1 MEITLFVPLYN
12 EEKRPN
18 VEEYISS
25 ISQLQGLNL
34 VLVNDGSSD
43 DTSTML
49 ERLRGP
55 KIEIVDFPTNQGKGE
70 ALREAIRD
78 YILHNEV
85 EIVGYLDCDGAFP
98 ISAVEKFLRTAT
110 EKIQSGNF
118 QVCIASRIMLSGR
131 DVVREAKRHY
141 ISRILIT
148 LIGFRYSFMPY
159 DSQSGLKIFRVTQA
173 LNDSLK
179 IPFRTKWL
187 FDIELLSRLHRMS
200 NENLIWEEPVM
211 AWADKPGS
219 HLRLRNFA
227 NIFKEVVTLYLLKA
241 KD

>member
-1 MEITLFVPLYN
+1 MNLTLFVPLYN
-12 EEKRPN
+12 EEKRPK
-18 VEEYISS
+18 VGEYISS
-25 ISQLQGLNL
+25 ISQIQGLTL

-43 DTSTML
+43 DTLSML
-49 ERLRGP
+49 ELFKGP
-55 KIEIVDFPTNQGKGE
+55 NIKIVDFPTNQGKGE
-70 ALREAIRD
+70 ALRKAMRE
-78 YILHNEV
+78 YLLQNEV
-85 EIVGYLDCDGAFP
+85 EIIGYLDCDGAFP
-98 ISAVEKFLRTAT
+98 ESAVVTFLRTAK
-110 EKIQSGNF
+110 EKIQNEKF

-159 DSQSGLKIFRVTQA
+159 DSQSGLKIFQVTQA
-173 LNDSLK
+173 LDDSLK

-187 FDIELLSRLHRMS
+187 FDIELLNRLDRKS
-200 NENLIWEEPVM
+200 NEKLIWEEPVM

-227 NIFKEVVTLYLLKA
+227 NVFKEVVTLYLLKA
-241 KD
+241 KG

>member
-1 MEITLFVPLYN
+1 MELTLFVPLYN

-25 ISQLQGLNL
+25 ISQVQGLNL

-49 ERLRGP
+49 ERLKGP
-55 KIEIVDFPTNQGKGE
+55 QIEIVDFSTNQGKGE
-70 ALREAIRD
+70 ALREAMRE
-78 YILHNEV
+78 YLLQNEV

-98 ISAVEKFLRTAT
+98 KSAVVAFLRTST
-110 EKIQSGNF
+110 EKIQNENF

-131 DVVREAKRHY
+131 NVVREAKRHY

-173 LNDSLK
+173 LNESLK
-179 IPFRTKWL
+179 FPFRTKWL
-187 FDIELLSRLHRMS
+187 FDIELLSRLHRKS
-200 NENLIWEEPVM
+200 SENLIWEEPVM

>member
-1 MEITLFVPLYN
+1 MNLTLFVPLYN
-12 EEKRPN
+12 EEKRPK
-18 VEEYISS
+18 VGEYISS
-25 ISQLQGLNL
+25 ISQIQGLTL

-43 DTSTML
+43 DTLSML
-49 ERLRGP
+49 ELFKGP
-55 KIEIVDFPTNQGKGE
+55 NIKIVDFPTNQGKGE
-70 ALREAIRD
+70 ALRKAMRE
-78 YILHNEV
+78 YLLQNEV
-85 EIVGYLDCDGAFP
+85 EIIGYLDCDGAFP
-98 ISAVEKFLRTAT
+98 KSAVVTFLRTAK
-110 EKIQSGNF
+110 EKIQNEKF

-173 LNDSLK
+173 LDDSLK

-187 FDIELLSRLHRMS
+187 FDIELLNRLDRKF
-200 NENLIWEEPVM
+200 NEKLIWEEPVM

-227 NIFKEVVTLYLLKA
+227 NVFKEVVTLYLLKA
-241 KD
+241 KG

>member
-1 MEITLFVPLYN
+1 MNLTLFVPLYN
-12 EEKRPN
+12 EEKRPK
-18 VEEYISS
+18 VGEYISS
-25 ISQLQGLNL
+25 ISQIQGLTL

-43 DTSTML
+43 DTLSML
-49 ERLRGP
+49 ELFKGP
-55 KIEIVDFPTNQGKGE
+55 NIKIVDFPTNQGKGE
-70 ALREAIRD
+70 ALRKAMRE
-78 YILHNEV
+78 YLLQNEV
-85 EIVGYLDCDGAFP
+85 EIIGYLDCDGAFP
-98 ISAVEKFLRTAT
+98 KSAVVTFLRTAK
-110 EKIQSGNF
+110 EKIQNEKF

-173 LNDSLK
+173 LDDSLK

-187 FDIELLSRLHRMS
+187 FDIELLNRLDRKS
-200 NENLIWEEPVM
+200 NEKLIWEEPVM

-227 NIFKEVVTLYLLKA
+227 NVFKEVVTLYLLKA
-241 KD
+241 KG

>member
-1 MEITLFVPLYN
+1 MELTLFVPLYN

-25 ISQLQGLNL
+25 ISQVQGLNL

-49 ERLRGP
+49 ERLKGP
-55 KIEIVDFPTNQGKGE
+55 QIEIVDFSTNQGKGE
-70 ALREAIRD
+70 ALRKAMRE
-78 YILHNEV
+78 YLLQNEV
-85 EIVGYLDCDGAFP
+85 EIIGYLDCDGAFP
-98 ISAVEKFLRTAT
+98 KSTVVTFLRTAT
-110 EKIQSGNF
+110 EQIQNGNF

-131 DVVREAKRHY
+131 NVVREAKRHY

-179 IPFRTKWL
+179 FPFRTKWL
-187 FDIELLSRLHRMS
+187 FDIELLSRLHRKS
-200 NENLIWEEPVM
+200 SENLIWEEPVM

>member
-1 MEITLFVPLYN
+1 M
-12 EEKRPN
+12 
-18 VEEYISS
+18 
-25 ISQLQGLNL
+25 Q
-34 VLVNDGSSD
+34 
-43 DTSTML
+43 
-49 ERLRGP
+49 
-55 KIEIVDFPTNQGKGE
+55 
-70 ALREAIRD
+70 
-78 YILHNEV
+78 NEV

-98 ISAVEKFLRTAT
+98 KSAVETFLRTGT

-159 DSQSGLKIFRVTQA
+159 DSQSGLKIFSVTQA

-187 FDIELLSRLHRMS
+187 FDIELLSRLDRMS
-200 NENLIWEEPVM
+200 HEKLIWEEPVM

-227 NIFKEVVTLYLLKA
+227 NIFKEVIMLYLLKA

>member
-1 MEITLFVPLYN
+1 MNLTLFVPLYN
-12 EEKRPN
+12 EEKRPK
-18 VEEYISS
+18 VGEYISS
-25 ISQLQGLNL
+25 ISQIQGLTL

-43 DTSTML
+43 DTLSML
-49 ERLRGP
+49 ELFKGP
-55 KIEIVDFPTNQGKGE
+55 NIKIVDFPTNQGKGE
-70 ALREAIRD
+70 ALRKAMREH
-78 YILHNEV
+78 LLQNEV
-85 EIVGYLDCDGAFP
+85 EIIGYLDCDGAFP
-98 ISAVEKFLRTAT
+98 KSAVVTFLRTAT
-110 EKIQSGNF
+110 EKIQNEKF

-173 LNDSLK
+173 LDDSLK

-187 FDIELLSRLHRMS
+187 FDIELLNRLDRKS
-200 NENLIWEEPVM
+200 NEKLIWEEPVM

-227 NIFKEVVTLYLLKA
+227 NVFKEVVTLYLLKA
-241 KD
+241 KG

>member
-1 MEITLFVPLYN
+1 MKLTLFVPLYN
-12 EEKRPN
+12 EAKRPN

-25 ISQLQGLNL
+25 ISQLQGLSL

-49 ERLRGP
+49 ERLTGP
-55 KIEIVDFPTNQGKGE
+55 KIEIVNFSTNQGKGE
-70 ALREAIRD
+70 ALRKAMRE
-78 YILHNEV
+78 YLLQNEV

-98 ISAVEKFLRTAT
+98 KSAVETFLRTGT

-159 DSQSGLKIFRVTQA
+159 DSQSGLKIFSVTHV
-173 LNDSLK
+173 LTDSLK
-179 IPFRTKWL
+179 NPFCTKWL
-187 FDIELLSRLHRMS
+187 FDIELLSRLDRMS
-200 NENLIWEEPVM
+200 PEKLIWEEPVM

-227 NIFKEVVTLYLLKA
+227 NILKEVITLYLLKA